1 MSAERCNLCGGEILD
16 TGEMAVKDEFDVVIN
31 VIKRRHEYHIYQ
43 CIECGA
49 RVRLQIDPK
58 LKEANQYGRNVQAM
72 ALSLMATGNVAV
84 NKVRMLINGM
94 TAGAMNPSEG
104 FIWKL
109 YKRASVNLEK
119 FMRDLKSRMIPLS

>member
-94 TAGAMNPSEG
+94 TAGAMNPSEDSSAN
-104 FIWKL
+104 FIRGHL
-109 YKRASVNLEK
+109 
-119 FMRDLKSRMIPLS
+119 